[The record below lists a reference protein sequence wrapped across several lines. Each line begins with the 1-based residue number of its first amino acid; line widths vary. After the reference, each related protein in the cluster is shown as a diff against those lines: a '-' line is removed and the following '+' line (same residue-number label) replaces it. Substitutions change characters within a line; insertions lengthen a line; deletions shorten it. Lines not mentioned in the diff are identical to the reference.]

1 MTMKEVLM
9 RWLRRGRQWI
19 DPPARQLA
27 APRLLA
33 AYRAGRFPLMDP
45 DGLLAWHG
53 PPTRALI
60 PLDARFRI
68 GRRLQRHLD
77 RPTYRVSF
85 DQAFEAVIRACAA
98 PRREG
103 GPVWITPTVVD
114 AYLALHR
121 QGHAHSVEVWLGDE
135 LVGGEYGVAI
145 GGFYSG
151 ESMFTRA
158 DYAGRVAMVHLV
170 QRLRERGFVLL
181 DTQYLNATAQEFG
194 GYEVPREDYLR
205 LLADAL
211 ARPARFG

>member
-1 MTMKEVLM
+1 MKDALM

-19 DPPARQLA
+19 DPPARQLRS
-27 APRLLA
+27 PRLLA
-33 AYRAGRFPLMDP
+33 AYRAGRFPLMGP
-45 DGLLAWHG
+45 DGLLAWHS

-60 PLDARFRI
+60 PLDERFRI

-85 DQAFEAVIRACAA
+85 DQAFEQVIRACAA
-98 PRREG
+98 PRHAG
-103 GPVWITPTVVD
+103 GPVWITPPVVD
-114 AYLALHR
+114 AYLQLHR
-121 QGHAHSVEVWLGDE
+121 QGHAHSVEVWLGDD
-135 LVGGEYGVAI
+135 LVGGEYGVAL

-181 DTQYLNATAQEFG
+181 DTQYLNPTATEFG
-194 GYEVPREDYLR
+194 GYELPREAYLR

-211 ARPARFG
+211 ARPVRFD